1 MPSDPPDLWICARTH
16 PRKER
21 YALEQLRQ
29 RAGIEVYA
37 PQLKSHRRTN
47 SGKKPVLQFLFP
59 GYLFVRC
66 DEPDHPHLVE
76 YTPGILKVVRRAQ
89 EPIAVDPEVIANLRD
104 TYPQDQ
110 PYEIPDPALQPG
122 ARVEIIAGSLKSLK
136 ATVLAHL
143 PARQRIQILIEFLG
157 RENRV
162 ELPETFAIALHTDD
176 AD

>member
-1 MPSDPPDLWICARTH
+1 MPWICARTH
-16 PRKER
+16 SRKEK

-29 RAGIEVYA
+29 RAGLEVYA
-37 PQLKSHRRTN
+37 PRLRTRRRTA
-47 SGKKPVLQFLFP
+47 SGKVPALQFLFP
-59 GYLFVRC
+59 GYLFVNC
-66 DEPDHPHLVE
+66 ENPEQPHLVE
-76 YTPGILKVVRRAQ
+76 YTPGILKVVRRAH
-89 EPIAVDPEVIANLRD
+89 EPICVDADIIAKLRE

-143 PARQRIQILIEFLG
+143 PAHQRIRILVEFLG

-162 ELPETFAIALHTDD
+162 DLPENFAMALKPDHDD
-176 AD
+176 